1 MMDQKNRPI
10 PKIPESLKCFIHNPA
25 YMQQSIMLNLVGGKQ
40 LKRTHGFILGIFVFS
55 NQQLEFALKTL
66 APLVI

>member
-1 MMDQKNRPI
+1 
-10 PKIPESLKCFIHNPA
+10 
-25 YMQQSIMLNLVGGKQ
+25 MQQSIMLNLVGGKQ

-66 APLVI
+66 APLVIYGKFSLLIGENKDTSNENQ